1 MAPYER
7 WAGVGNVAAHL
18 DIGEDFIYRWV
29 KSRGLPARMAGR
41 LLRFKLSQVDAWVEA
56 AGGGPTGEI
65 GHPSTLQIPR
75 VGSKANGEQRTR
87 PVRRGMRCEREHH
100 DR

>member
-18 DIGEDFIYRWV
+18 DIGKDFIYRRV
-29 KSRGLPARMAGR
+29 KSCGLSARKAGR

-56 AGGGPTGEI
+56 AGGG
-65 GHPSTLQIPR
+65 
-75 VGSKANGEQRTR
+75 QRERLVAR
-87 PVRRGMRCEREHH
+87 PLYKSPAREA
-100 DR
+100 R

>member
-18 DIGEDFIYRWV
+18 DIGKDFIYRRV
-29 KSRGLPARMAGR
+29 KSCGLSARKAGR

-56 AGGGPTGEI
+56 AGGGPTGAI
-65 GHPSTLQIPR
+65 GRPSALQIPR
-75 VGSKANGEQRTR
+75 AGSKVKGEQRTR